1 MLIDISKLIRESE
14 EVGKQSEEEY
24 RKGFENE
31 RNRKRDGDRGEEG
44 ERKFVH
50 SNQNVY
56 RSAIMHE
63 ACTVAPRYLLKW
75 YNEFSRLKKDP

>member
-31 RNRKRDGDRGEEG
+31 RNRKRDGDRGEEER

-63 ACTVAPRYLLKW
+63 A
-75 YNEFSRLKKDP
+75 